1 MPKKNS
7 KRWPQI
13 KNARKQTHTK
23 IQFYVRTCVTTV
35 KKIILL
41 YSTCPTEHAID
52 RAEEDH
58 DADAANDG
66 NEPST
71 GADDIACADTD

>member
-1 MPKKNS
+1 M
-7 KRWPQI
+7 
-13 KNARKQTHTK
+13 
-23 IQFYVRTCVTTV
+23 TTV